1 MSRVLEA
8 RNKVFDTHVPVIIVG
23 AGACGL
29 VSALKA
35 HDCGAEV
42 LVLEQDETP
51 SGSTALS
58 SGFVPAAGTRF
69 QTARG
74 ISDSPGQF
82 ARDLQYKSNSQ
93 ACERLV
99 HLAARSCGPALEWL
113 ADDHG
118 LEWTVIEDFLYPGHS
133 CHRMHAVPEKT
144 GAAMMGRLLNAV
156 EAASIPVATGA
167 RVSALFAEGRNVRGV
182 EVSRSDG
189 QTETIGCDAIVLAC
203 CGYGGNAELVSRH
216 VPEMREALFFGHAGN
231 RGDAYLWTKALGAA
245 HRDMTGY
252 QGHGSVA
259 TPQGVLITWALMM
272 EGGIQVNE
280 NGQRFS
286 DETRGYSEQA
296 SDVLNQ
302 PGGIVWDVY
311 DTRIHELGLGFED
324 YRQAVE
330 TGAIRS
336 GDDLAGLCQVTNLPE
351 EEMAATLE
359 AIEDARLGRAAD
371 MFGREFSKTTPL
383 RPPYFAVKVTG
394 AMFHT
399 QGGAMID
406 ETARVV
412 DEQGKPLGNICAG
425 GGAACGVSGPE
436 ASGYL
441 SGNGLL
447 TAIAFGSIAGQ
458 TAAKMTAN

>member
-1 MSRVLEA
+1 MSRVLDA
-8 RNKVFDTHVPVIIVG
+8 RNKAFDAHVPVIIVG

-69 QTARG
+69 QAACG
-74 ISDSPGQF
+74 ISDSPKQF
-82 ARDLQYKSNSQ
+82 AQDLQHKSNNKAS
-93 ACERLV
+93 EPLV
-99 HLAARSCGPALEWL
+99 QLAARSCGPALEWL

-118 LEWTVIEDFLYPGHS
+118 LEWTVIGEFLYPGHS

-156 EAASIPVATGA
+156 EAAGIPVATGA
-167 RVSALFAEGRNVRGV
+167 RVSALFAEGKNVRGV

-189 QTETIGCDAIVLAC
+189 KTETIGCNAIVLAC
-203 CGYGGNAELVSRH
+203 CGYGGNAELVSHH

-245 HRDMTGY
+245 HQDMSGY

-259 TPQGVLITWALMM
+259 TPHGVLITWALMM
-272 EGGIQVNE
+272 EGGFQVNE

-296 SDVLNQ
+296 SNVLSQ
-302 PGGIVWDVY
+302 PGGIVWDIY

-330 TGAIRS
+330 AGAIRT
-336 GDDLAGLCQVTNLPE
+336 GDDLADLCRVTNLPKK
-351 EEMAATLE
+351 EMAATLE
-359 AIEDARLGRAAD
+359 AIEDARLGRMGD
-371 MFGREFSKTTPL
+371 IFGRDFSKNPPL
-383 RPPYFAVKVTG
+383 VAPYFAVKVTG

-399 QGGAMID
+399 QGGALID
-406 ETARVV
+406 EEARVV
-412 DEQGKPLGNICAG
+412 DENGNPLGNICAG
-425 GGAACGVSGPE
+425 GGAACGVSGSE

-447 TAIAFGSIAGQ
+447 TAIAFGAIAGE
-458 TAAKMTAN
+458 TAAGLAAL